1 MVTFCSIY
9 CFDSFDS
16 CLSICNLK
24 MAYEENFQKTS
35 EPKYDCLLFDID
47 DTLYPFSSGLATL
60 VKNNIQEYMTQK
72 LGIEEDK
79 VQELCLSLYKIYGTT
94 MAGLKAVGYDFDY
107 DDFHRFV
114 HGRLPYATLKPDP
127 VLRNIILSLPIRK
140 VVFTNA
146 DKAHAAKI
154 IARLGLEDCF
164 ERIISFET
172 LNPTTKTES
181 AVATETREIFDIS
194 SYMANPDPSVE
205 LPKTPVICKPSEGAF
220 EQVFKM
226 TNINPHKTLFFDDS
240 IRNIQTGK
248 RVGLHTVLVGTSHKA
263 EGVDIALE
271 HIHNIREALPEL
283 WDAVDD
289 KAEEIRARQKVA
301 IETIA

>member
-1 MVTFCSIY
+1 
-9 CFDSFDS
+9 
-16 CLSICNLK
+16 
-24 MAYEENFQKTS
+24 MAYEENFHQTS
-35 EPKYDCLLFDID
+35 EAKYDCLLFDID
-47 DTLYPFSSGLATL
+47 DTLYPLSSGLAME
-60 VKNNIQEYMTQK
+60 VKKNIQEYMTQK

-114 HGRLPYATLKPDP
+114 HGRLPYTTLKRDP
-127 VLRNIILSLPIRK
+127 ILRNIILSLPIRK

-146 DKAHAAKI
+146 DKAHAAKV

-164 ERIISFET
+164 ERIICFET
-172 LNPTTKTES
+172 LNPITKTES
-181 AVATETREIFDIS
+181 PVDTNTREIFDII
-194 SYMANPDPSVE
+194 SYIANPNPSIE
-205 LPKTPVICKPSEGAF
+205 LPETPVICKPSEGAF

-226 TNINPHKTLFFDDS
+226 ANINPKKTLFFDDS

-248 RVGLHTVLVGTSHKA
+248 RVDLHTVWVGASHRE

-271 HIHNIREALPEL
+271 HIHNIHEALPEL
-283 WDAVDD
+283 WEAD
-289 KAEEIRARQKVA
+289 KAEEIRSRQKVA

>member
-1 MVTFCSIY
+1 MS
-9 CFDSFDS
+9 
-16 CLSICNLK
+16 
-24 MAYEENFQKTS
+24 YEENFQQNS
-35 EPKYDCLLFDID
+35 EAKYDCLLFDID
-47 DTLYPFSSGLATL
+47 DTLYPLSSGLAME
-60 VKNNIQEYMTQK
+60 VKKNIQEYMVQK
-72 LGIEEDK
+72 LGVEEDK

-127 VLRNIILSLPIRK
+127 ILRNIILSLPIRK

-146 DKAHAAKI
+146 DKAHAAKV
-154 IARLGLEDCF
+154 IARLGLENCF
-164 ERIISFET
+164 EKIISFET
-172 LNPTTKTES
+172 LNPITKTES
-181 AVATETREIFDIS
+181 PVDTKTREIFDIS
-194 SYMANPDPSVE
+194 SYMANPDPSIE
-205 LPKTPVICKPSEGAF
+205 LPKTPVVCKPSEGAF

-226 TNINPHKTLFFDDS
+226 ANINPKKTLFFDDS

-248 RVGLHTVLVGTSHKA
+248 RVGLHTVWVGTSHRE
-263 EGVDIALE
+263 EGVDMALE

-283 WDAVDD
+283 WEAVDD
-289 KAEEIRARQKVA
+289 KAEEIRSRQKVA

>member
-1 MVTFCSIY
+1 
-9 CFDSFDS
+9 
-16 CLSICNLK
+16 
-24 MAYEENFQKTS
+24 MAYEENFQQTS
-35 EPKYDCLLFDID
+35 EAKYDCLLFDID
-47 DTLYPFSSGLATL
+47 DTLYPLSSGLAME

-72 LGIEEDK
+72 LGVEEDK

-107 DDFHRFV
+107 DDFHSFV
-114 HGRLPYATLKPDP
+114 HGRLPYNTLKRDP
-127 VLRNIILSLPIRK
+127 ILRNIILSLPIRK

-172 LNPTTKTES
+172 LNPITKTES
-181 AVATETREIFDIS
+181 PVDHTKTRDIFDII
-194 SYMANPDPSVE
+194 SYIANPNPSIE

-226 TNINPHKTLFFDDS
+226 TNINPKKTLFFDDS

-248 RVGLHTVLVGTSHKA
+248 RVGLHTVWVGASRKE

-271 HIHNIREALPEL
+271 HIHNIHEALPEL
-283 WDAVDD
+283 WESD
-289 KAEEIRARQKVA
+289 KTEEIRSRQKLA

>member
-1 MVTFCSIY
+1 MGNTQKSNTTVKKISNAAA
-9 CFDSFDS
+9 SA
-16 CLSICNLK
+16 L
-24 MAYEENFQKTS
+24 MAAEENHLMVEEGKHLSENNVTS
-35 EPKYDCLLFDID
+35 AICLAEQYPWSAIYKQ
-47 DTLYPFSSGLATL
+47 DT
-60 VKNNIQEYMTQK
+60 N
-72 LGIEEDK
+72 
-79 VQELCLSLYKIYGTT
+79 
-94 MAGLKAVGYDFDY
+94 
-107 DDFHRFV
+107 FV
-114 HGRLPYATLKPDP
+114 HGRFPYATLKPDP

-154 IARLGLEDCF
+154 IARLGLEDSF

-172 LNPTTKTES
+172 LNPNTQTES
-181 AVATETREIFDIS
+181 PVATDIS
-194 SYMANPDPSVE
+194 SYIANPNPSVE

-240 IRNIQTGK
+240 ISNIQTGK

-289 KAEEIRARQKVA
+289 KAKEIRARQKFA
-301 IETIA
+301 IEAIA

>member
-1 MVTFCSIY
+1 
-9 CFDSFDS
+9 
-16 CLSICNLK
+16 
-24 MAYEENFQKTS
+24 MAYEEDFQQTS
-35 EPKYDCLLFDID
+35 EAKYDCLLFDID
-47 DTLYPFSSGLATL
+47 DTLYPLSSGLAME
-60 VKNNIQEYMTQK
+60 VKKNIQEYMTQK
-72 LGIEEDK
+72 LGIEEAK

-127 VLRNIILSLPIRK
+127 ILRNIILSLPIRK

-164 ERIISFET
+164 EKVISFET
-172 LNPTTKTES
+172 LNPINKTE
-181 AVATETREIFDIS
+181 TPNDTKTREIFDIR
-194 SYMANPDPSVE
+194 SYMANPDPNIE

-226 TNINPHKTLFFDDS
+226 ANINPKKTLFFDDS

-248 RVGLHTVLVGTSHKA
+248 RVGLHTVWVGTSHRE

-283 WDAVDD
+283 WEAGEE
-289 KAEEIRARQKVA
+289 KAEELRTRQKVA

>member
-1 MVTFCSIY
+1 
-9 CFDSFDS
+9 
-16 CLSICNLK
+16 
-24 MAYEENFQKTS
+24 MAYEENFQQMF

-47 DTLYPFSSGLATL
+47 DTLYPFSSGLSAL
-60 VKNNIQEYMTQK
+60 VTNNIQEYMIQK

-79 VQELCLSLYKIYGTT
+79 VQELCLELYKIYGTT

-114 HGRLPYATLKPDP
+114 HGRLPYTTLKPDP
-127 VLRNIILSLPIRK
+127 ILRNIILSLPFRK

-146 DKAHAAKI
+146 DKAHAAMI
-154 IARLGLEDCF
+154 IARLGLEGCF
-164 ERIISFET
+164 ETIISFET
-172 LNPTTKTES
+172 LNPNTKTES
-181 AVATETREIFDIS
+181 PVAATGTRAIFDICS
-194 SYMANPDPSVE
+194 
-205 LPKTPVICKPSEGAF
+205 KPFEVAF
-220 EQVFKM
+220 EHVFKM

-248 RVGLHTVLVGTSHKA
+248 RVGLHTVWVGTSQKD

-283 WDAVDD
+283 WEAVDD
-289 KAEEIRARQKVA
+289 KAEEIRSRQKVA

>member
-1 MVTFCSIY
+1 
-9 CFDSFDS
+9 
-16 CLSICNLK
+16 
-24 MAYEENFQKTS
+24 MAYEENFQQTS
-35 EPKYDCLLFDID
+35 EPKYKCLLFDID

-79 VQELCLSLYKIYGTT
+79 SPRT
-94 MAGLKAVGYDFDY
+94 AVGYDFDY

-114 HGRLPYATLKPDP
+114 HGRLPYTTLKPDP
-127 VLRNIILSLPIRK
+127 ILRNIILGLPLRK

-154 IARLGLEDCF
+154 ISRLGLEGCY

-172 LNPTTKTES
+172 LNPNTNTES
-181 AVATETREIFDIS
+181 LVAATETRSFT
-194 SYMANPDPSVE
+194 ANPDSSIQ

-220 EQVFKM
+220 EHVFKM

-248 RVGLHTVLVGTSHKA
+248 RVGLHTVWVGTSHRD

-283 WDAVDD
+283 WEAVDD
-289 KAEEIRARQKVA
+289 KAEEILDPGKKSPLKPLLKPNSFKAHIITKDM
-301 IETIA
+301 ILMTSEKLMNTIIRV

>member
-1 MVTFCSIY
+1 
-9 CFDSFDS
+9 
-16 CLSICNLK
+16 
-24 MAYEENFQKTS
+24 MAYEENFQQMS

-47 DTLYPFSSGLATL
+47 DTLYPFSSGISAL
-60 VKNNIQEYMTQK
+60 VTNNIQEYMIQK

-79 VQELCLSLYKIYGTT
+79 VQELCLELYKIYGTT

-107 DDFHRFV
+107 DDFHGFV
-114 HGRLPYATLKPDP
+114 HGRLPYTTLKPDP
-127 VLRNIILSLPIRK
+127 ILRNIILSLPFRK

-154 IARLGLEDCF
+154 IARLGLDGCF

-172 LNPTTKTES
+172 LNPNINTES
-181 AVATETREIFDIS
+181 PAAVMESREIFDII
-194 SYMANPDPSVE
+194 SYTANPDTSIK
-205 LPKTPVICKPSEGAF
+205 LPKTPVICKPFEGAF
-220 EQVFKM
+220 EHVFKM

-248 RVGLHTVLVGTSHKA
+248 RVGLHTVWVGTSHKD

-283 WDAVDD
+283 WDAVVD
-289 KAEEIRARQKVA
+289 KAEEIRSRQKVA

>member
-1 MVTFCSIY
+1 MS
-9 CFDSFDS
+9 
-16 CLSICNLK
+16 
-24 MAYEENFQKTS
+24 YEENFQQTS
-35 EPKYDCLLFDID
+35 EAKYDCLLFDID
-47 DTLYPFSSGLATL
+47 DTLYPLSSGLAME
-60 VKNNIQEYMTQK
+60 VKKNIQEYMVQK

-114 HGRLPYATLKPDP
+114 HGRLPYSTLKPDP
-127 VLRNIILSLPIRK
+127 ILRNIILSLPIRK

-146 DKAHAAKI
+146 DKAHAAKV
-154 IARLGLEDCF
+154 IARLGLENCF
-164 ERIISFET
+164 EKIISFET
-172 LNPTTKTES
+172 LNPITKTES
-181 AVATETREIFDIS
+181 PVDTKTREIFDIS
-194 SYMANPDPSVE
+194 SYMANPDPSIE
-205 LPKTPVICKPSEGAF
+205 LPKTTVVCKPSEGAF

-226 TNINPHKTLFFDDS
+226 ANINPKKTLFFDDS

-248 RVGLHTVLVGTSHKA
+248 RVGLHTVWVGTSHRE

-283 WDAVDD
+283 WEAVDD
-289 KAEEIRARQKVA
+289 KAEEIRSRQKVA

>member
-1 MVTFCSIY
+1 
-9 CFDSFDS
+9 
-16 CLSICNLK
+16 
-24 MAYEENFQKTS
+24 MAYEENFQQNS

-47 DTLYPFSSGLATL
+47 DTLYPQSSGLATL

-72 LGIEEDK
+72 LGVEEDK
-79 VQELCLSLYKIYGTT
+79 VQELYLSLYKIYGTT
-94 MAGLKAVGYDFDY
+94 MAGLKAVGYDFDN
-107 DDFHRFV
+107 DDFHSFV
-114 HGRLPYATLKPDP
+114 HGRLPYETLKPVP
-127 VLRNIILSLPIRK
+127 ILRNIILSLPIRK

-146 DKAHAAKI
+146 DKAHGAKI

-164 ERIISFET
+164 ERVISFET
-172 LNPTTKTES
+172 LNPNTNTES
-181 AVATETREIFDIS
+181 PVDAGTREIFDIS
-194 SYMANPDPSVE
+194 SYIANPDPSIQ
-205 LPKTPVICKPSEGAF
+205 LPETPVVCKPSEGAF

-226 TNINPHKTLFFDDS
+226 ANINPHKTLFFDDS

-248 RVGLHTVLVGTSHKA
+248 RVGLYTVWVGTSHKV

-283 WDAVDD
+283 WEAVDD
-289 KAEEIRARQKVA
+289 KAEETRSRQKHA

>member
-1 MVTFCSIY
+1 MS
-9 CFDSFDS
+9 
-16 CLSICNLK
+16 
-24 MAYEENFQKTS
+24 YEEKN
-35 EPKYDCLLFDID
+35 KYDCLLFDID
-47 DTLYPFSSGLATL
+47 DTLYPLSSGLATE
-60 VKNNIQEYMTQK
+60 VKKNIQEYMTQK
-72 LGIEEDK
+72 LGIEQDK

-127 VLRNIILSLPIRK
+127 ILRNIILSLPIRK

-146 DKAHAAKI
+146 DKAHAAKV

-172 LNPTTKTES
+172 LNPHTKTES
-181 AVATETREIFDIS
+181 HVDIETREIFDIS
-194 SYMANPDPSVE
+194 SYIANPDPSAE
-205 LPKTPVICKPSEGAF
+205 LPKTPVICKPSEGSF
-220 EQVFKM
+220 EHVFKM
-226 TNINPHKTLFFDDS
+226 ANINPHKTLFFDDS
-240 IRNIQTGK
+240 IRNIQSGK
-248 RVGLHTVLVGTSHKA
+248 RVGLHTVWVGTSHKE

-283 WDAVDD
+283 WEAVDD
-289 KAEEIRARQKVA
+289 KAKEIRSRQKVA

>member
-1 MVTFCSIY
+1 
-9 CFDSFDS
+9 
-16 CLSICNLK
+16 
-24 MAYEENFQKTS
+24 MAYEEDFKQTS
-35 EPKYDCLLFDID
+35 EAKYDCLLFDID
-47 DTLYPFSSGLATL
+47 DTLYPLSSGLAMQ
-60 VKNNIQEYMTQK
+60 VKTNIQEYMTQK
-72 LGIEEDK
+72 LGIEEAK

-107 DDFHRFV
+107 DDFHSFV

-127 VLRNIILSLPIRK
+127 ILRNIILSLPIRK

-154 IARLGLEDCF
+154 IARLGLEGCF
-164 ERIISFET
+164 EKVISFET
-172 LNPTTKTES
+172 LNPITKTES
-181 AVATETREIFDIS
+181 PHDTKTREIFDII
-194 SYMANPDPSVE
+194 SYMANPDPKVE
-205 LPKTPVICKPSEGAF
+205 LPKTPVVCKPSEGAF

-226 TNINPHKTLFFDDS
+226 ANINPKKTLFFDDS

-248 RVGLHTVLVGTSHKA
+248 RVGLHTVWVGTSHRE
-263 EGVDIALE
+263 EGVDMALE

-283 WDAVDD
+283 WEAG
-289 KAEEIRARQKVA
+289 EEKGEELRTRQKVA

>member
-1 MVTFCSIY
+1 
-9 CFDSFDS
+9 
-16 CLSICNLK
+16 
-24 MAYEENFQKTS
+24 MAYEENVQHTS
-35 EPKYDCLLFDID
+35 GPKYDCLLFDID
-47 DTLYPFSSGLATL
+47 DTLYPFSSGLSAL
-60 VKNNIQEYMTQK
+60 VTNNIQEYMTQK

-79 VQELCLSLYKIYGTT
+79 VKELCLELYKIYGTT

-114 HGRLPYATLKPDP
+114 HGRLPYTTLKPDP
-127 VLRNIILSLPIRK
+127 ILRNIILSLPFRK

-154 IARLGLEDCF
+154 IGRLGLEDCF

-172 LNPTTKTES
+172 LNPNTNTES
-181 AVATETREIFDIS
+181 PAAATTGTREIFDIS
-194 SYMANPDPSVE
+194 SYTANADPSIQ
-205 LPKTPVICKPSEGAF
+205 LPMTPVICKPSEGAF
-220 EQVFKM
+220 EHVFKM

-248 RVGLHTVLVGTSHKA
+248 RVGLHTVWVGGTSHKD

-289 KAEEIRARQKVA
+289 KAEEIRSRQKVA

>member
-1 MVTFCSIY
+1 
-9 CFDSFDS
+9 
-16 CLSICNLK
+16 
-24 MAYEENFQKTS
+24 MAYEENFQQNS
-35 EPKYDCLLFDID
+35 EAKYDCLLFDID
-47 DTLYPFSSGLATL
+47 DTLYPLSSGLAME
-60 VKNNIQEYMTQK
+60 VKKNIQEYMVQK
-72 LGIEEDK
+72 LGVEEDK

-127 VLRNIILSLPIRK
+127 ILRNIILSLPIRK

-146 DKAHAAKI
+146 DKAHAAKV
-154 IARLGLEDCF
+154 IARLGLENCF
-164 ERIISFET
+164 EKIISFET
-172 LNPTTKTES
+172 LNPITKTES
-181 AVATETREIFDIS
+181 PVDTKTREIFDIS
-194 SYMANPDPSVE
+194 SYTANPDPSIE
-205 LPKTPVICKPSEGAF
+205 LPKTPVVCKPSEGAF

-226 TNINPHKTLFFDDS
+226 ANINPKKTLFFDDS

-248 RVGLHTVLVGTSHKA
+248 RVGLHTVWVGTSHRE
-263 EGVDIALE
+263 EGVDMALE

-283 WDAVDD
+283 WEAVDE
-289 KAEEIRARQKVA
+289 KAEEIRSRQKVA

>member
-1 MVTFCSIY
+1 
-9 CFDSFDS
+9 
-16 CLSICNLK
+16 
-24 MAYEENFQKTS
+24 MAYEEHFQQTS
-35 EPKYDCLLFDID
+35 EAKYDCLLFDID
-47 DTLYPFSSGLATL
+47 DTLYPLSSGLAME
-60 VKNNIQEYMTQK
+60 VKKNIQEYMVQK

-114 HGRLPYATLKPDP
+114 HGRLPYSTLKPDP
-127 VLRNIILSLPIRK
+127 ILRNIILSLPIRK
-140 VVFTNA
+140 VFTNA

-154 IARLGLEDCF
+154 IARLGLEGCF
-164 ERIISFET
+164 EKIISFET
-172 LNPTTKTES
+172 LNPITKTES
-181 AVATETREIFDIS
+181 PVDTKTREIFDII
-194 SYMANPDPSVE
+194 SYMANPDSSIE
-205 LPKTPVICKPSEGAF
+205 LPKTSVVCKPSEGAF

-226 TNINPHKTLFFDDS
+226 ANINPKKTLFFDDS

-248 RVGLHTVLVGTSHKA
+248 RVGLHTVWVGTSHRE

-271 HIHNIREALPEL
+271 HIHNIREALPQL

-289 KAEEIRARQKVA
+289 KAKEIRTRQKVA